1 MNCLSTSEKDVLVLP
16 SAIASDIAFKGSSS
30 LKNSDFSQYNF
41 IAGPVF
47 HPDIKHWSLIF
58 IDVTTA
64 EFFYFDPMTENPS
77 YRQFCIY
84 QNWLKFCK
92 KDPFM
97 SSIRWTNQ
105 VDIPHQIQSDNFSCG
120 LFVCRYFYCLKKKDF
135 ISLTHNVN
143 LDDFRKEIDKV
154 FQSFNTLK
162 EYFCCFIML
171 GYFLVLSIF
180 FALLLVLYCLIL
192 LMSASVIIYKC
203 CFLLDYN

>member
-1 MNCLSTSEKDVLVLP
+1 
-16 SAIASDIAFKGSSS
+16 
-30 LKNSDFSQYNF
+30 
-41 IAGPVF
+41 
-47 HPDIKHWSLIF
+47 
-58 IDVTTA
+58 
-64 EFFYFDPMTENPS
+64 
-77 YRQFCIY
+77 
-84 QNWLKFCK
+84 
-92 KDPFM
+92 M

-120 LFVCRYFYCLKKKDF
+120 LFVCRYFYCFKKKDF
-135 ISLTHNVN
+135 LSLTHNIN
-143 LDDFRKEIDKV
+143 LDDFRNEIDKV

-203 CFLLDYN
+203 CFLLDYNYLILYILYFSQ